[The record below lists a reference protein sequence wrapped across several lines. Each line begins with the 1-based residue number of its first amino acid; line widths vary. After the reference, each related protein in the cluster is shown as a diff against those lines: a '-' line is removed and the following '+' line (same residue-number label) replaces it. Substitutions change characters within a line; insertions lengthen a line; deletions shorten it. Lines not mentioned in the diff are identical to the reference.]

1 MRIRYFPRCAGGSFS
16 GVLFLLQTFW
26 GFFFAFVLF
35 CFEGFVFVLGL
46 KDNSVGFACGG
57 GVSVSEGCEG
67 LHVMLVTW
75 NLRKRVRRR
84 STTDRNGT
92 VITSDARYA
101 CAHLWCKRI

>member
-1 MRIRYFPRCAGGSFS
+1 VR
-16 GVLFLLQTFW
+16 
-26 GFFFAFVLF
+26 
-35 CFEGFVFVLGL
+35 
-46 KDNSVGFACGG
+46 
-57 GVSVSEGCEG
+57 VSEGCEG

-101 CAHLWCKRI
+101 CAHLLCKRI